1 MNHAYTY
8 NTYVQYIIYCTVQC
22 MDQPQSPQGH
32 LINYSLG
39 LPKKK
44 HIASLQ
50 HSPHTLN
57 VHVWTILG
65 HFLSVLTEWYLTCG
79 FLLNENSPSYSS
91 SSSLSDERSWVESRW
106 TLSGVEGVR
115 GASEWTWEGGGGG
128 VLVRATLYVCCKY
141 IYVIIAYLSVIVVTS
156 SFLSFPATVRTETW
170 WWQYD
175 KILCNIHDKY

>member
-22 MDQPQSPQGH
+22 MDQSQSPQGH

-128 VLVRATLYVCCKY
+128 VLVRATLYACSYCKY
-141 IYVIIAYLSVIVVTS
+141 IIICDYCLPQCNSSYFFFS
-156 SFLSFPATVRTETW
+156 SFSCHCTHRNVMVTVW
-170 WWQYD
+170 
-175 KILCNIHDKY
+175 